1 MIRFFSFYE
10 ELSRGGNSMK
20 KLFLVVILCSAFLL
34 IGNTASAIN
43 FLQLDI
49 VGGSYDSGTESTIG
63 DPAGTLVALINP
75 TKKKYNVANDYFI
88 TLSIMPNTSSYKGT
102 GPDLGLGIGNSFS
115 LASGGTGGSLSYSG
129 TTAPYSQVNHGEAF
143 PSDYWTFGAFSPTGS
158 TVPTYNVQTGATA
171 PGSLLAVY
179 FDYDFSDIIGQYG
192 VEGIHFD
199 LYAELSGEFV
209 DKAPFSHDASAVPE
223 PTTML
228 LLGAGLVGLAGFG
241 RKRFKK

>member
-1 MIRFFSFYE
+1 
-10 ELSRGGNSMK
+10 MK
-20 KLFLVVILCSAFLL
+20 KLLLVVFLCSAFLL
-34 IGNTASAIN
+34 VGTTASAIN

-49 VGGSYDSGTESTIG
+49 VGGSYNSGPETTIG

-75 TKKKYNVANDYFI
+75 TKSKYNVANDYFV
-88 TLSIMPNTSSYKGT
+88 TLSINPKTTSYKGT
-102 GPDLGLGIGNSFS
+102 GPDLGSGIGNSFS

-143 PSDYWTFGAFSPTGS
+143 PSDYWTFGAFKPTGS
-158 TVPTYNVQTGATA
+158 TVPAYNVQTGVTA
-171 PGSLLAVY
+171 PGNLLAVY
-179 FDYDFSDIIGQYG
+179 FDYDFSNIIGNFG

-199 LYAELSGEFV
+199 LYAELRGEFV

-223 PTTML
+223 PATLL
-228 LLGAGLVGLAGFG
+228 LLGGGLVGLAGFG

>member
-1 MIRFFSFYE
+1 MR
-10 ELSRGGNSMK
+10 
-20 KLFLVVILCSAFLL
+20 KLFLVVFLCSTFLL
-34 IGNTASAIN
+34 MGTTASAIN

-49 VGGSYDSGTESTIG
+49 VGGSYDSGPESTIG
-63 DPAGTLVALINP
+63 SETGTLVALINP
-75 TKKKYNVANDYFI
+75 TKSKYDVNNDYFI
-88 TLSIMPNTSSYKGT
+88 TLSINPLNTSYKGT
-102 GPDLGLGIGNSFS
+102 GPDLGSGSGNSFS

-129 TTAPYSQVNHGEAF
+129 TTAPYPQVNHGEAF
-143 PSDYWTFGAFSPTGS
+143 PSDYWTFGAFRPDGTQ

-179 FDYDFSDIIGQYG
+179 FDYDFSSIIGNFG

-199 LYAELSGEFV
+199 LYAELNGEFV

-223 PTTML
+223 PTTMA
-228 LLGAGLVGLAGFG
+228 LLGFGLVGLAGFG

>member
-1 MIRFFSFYE
+1 
-10 ELSRGGNSMK
+10 MK
-20 KLFLVVILCSAFLL
+20 KLFLVVFLCTAFLL

-49 VGGSYDSGTESTIG
+49 VGGSYDSGPETTIG
-63 DPAGTLVALINP
+63 NSAGTLVALINP
-75 TKKKYNVANDYFI
+75 TKSKYNVANDYFI
-88 TLSIMPNTSSYKGT
+88 TLSINPKTTSYA
-102 GPDLGLGIGNSFS
+102 GPGLGSSAGNSFS

-143 PSDYWTFGAFSPTGS
+143 PSDYWTFGAFRPDLTE

-171 PGSLLAVY
+171 PGTLLAVY
-179 FDYDFSDIIGQYG
+179 FDYDFSSIIGNFG

-199 LYAELSGEFV
+199 LYAELDGKFV